1 MKTVKNNEIF
11 DKIIKGLQ
19 LSFQRL
25 LEEKKRN
32 NQKIVIMKD
41 DKIIFV
47 TAEELESENQE
58 QI

>member
-41 DKIIFV
+41 AKLIFV